1 MQSITEVD
9 QLEDDMTK
17 SLTLDDNK
25 TTIYKVDESTD
36 KWIQLYTDEFVSF
49 SYKTPYLYID
59 ILKEFPENDDLDK
72 MFVYMNR
79 FYDENPDIKFGKIYN
94 LSNMGMCS
102 MTDIHTFSKSLK
114 KLKDKTNAQVY
125 SSSIII
131 KNLVVKTI
139 LDMFLKLYQ
148 NTRPIKVVDS
158 VRDAKLFIKDER
170 RKYQETNQLRS
181 IDPENQGVF

>member
-17 SLTLDDNK
+17 SLTLDDNQ
-25 TTIYKVDESTD
+25 TIIYKVDESID
-36 KWIQLYTDEFVSF
+36 KWVQLYTDEFVSF

-170 RKYQETNQLRS
+170 KKYQETKKLRS

>member
-36 KWIQLYTDEFVSF
+36 KWIQLYSDEFVSF

-59 ILKEFPENDDLDK
+59 ILKETPENDDLDK

-114 KLKDKTNAQVY
+114 KNSQ
-125 SSSIII
+125 
-131 KNLVVKTI
+131 
-139 LDMFLKLYQ
+139 KL
-148 NTRPIKVVDS
+148 
-158 VRDAKLFIKDER
+158 
-170 RKYQETNQLRS
+170 
-181 IDPENQGVF
+181 